1 MTKNLFEA
9 RSVIK
14 RSPERKMLPPMSP
27 ADLRDDVINHIGP
40 MRAYAFALTLDR
52 AEGENLVAA
61 ALTEAWQNADAVGP
75 ETNIRTWLFS
85 VVHNRFH
92 AAQQNSDSASV
103 DDESQLDTEACPQFV
118 KTIAPE
124 AFRQAFGSLS
134 VFQREALVLTGA
146 ERLSCADAAAV
157 CGCATSVLKYHANDG
172 RRRLAALF
180 PSVNTAPTTGA
191 IRSTSAGI
199 TPTPVS

>member
-1 MTKNLFEA
+1 MTKKIFEA

-14 RSPERKMLPPMSP
+14 RSPERDVLPPMSA

-61 ALTEAWQNADAVGP
+61 ALMDAWQKTDAIGP
-75 ETNIRTWLFS
+75 ETKIRTWLFT
-85 VVHNRFH
+85 VLHDRFH
-92 AAQQNSDSASV
+92 AAQQNSDSVAVDEDSRVHVASR
-103 DDESQLDTEACPQFV
+103 PQSGNM
-118 KTIAPE
+118 IASE
-124 AFRQAFGSLS
+124 AFRRAFGSLS
-134 VFQREALVLTGA
+134 VFQREALVLTGP

-157 CGCATSVLKYHANDG
+157 CGCSNSVLKYRANDG

-180 PSVNTAPTTGA
+180 PSASDAPTVALRTTNA
-191 IRSTSAGI
+191 RI
-199 TPTPVS
+199 TPTLIS